1 MGNYQDQDSFES
13 RFNRECRGAYARW
26 MDDSSLNVAMTLNF
40 NTDISL
46 GNARRAI
53 GYCFCNVDRR
63 LLGTRFVKRRPE
75 RVTGIFAFEH
85 LQSNLHAHGLLRVQ
99 PERIKTFFEMFPAT
113 QRGIWT
119 QAWAAGTQW
128 TMGTHKPSGFASYL
142 AKEQRASS
150 LPETMLFLEEF
161 FPRG

>member
-1 MGNYQDQDSFES
+1 MGNYQDQESFEF
-13 RFNRECRGAYARW
+13 RFNRQCRSAYARW
-26 MDDSSLNVAMTLNF
+26 MDDPSLNVAMTLNF

-46 GNARRAI
+46 GNARKAI
-53 GYCFCNVDRR
+53 GRCFCKVDRR
-63 LLGTRFVKRRPE
+63 LLGTRFINRRPE
-75 RVTGIFAFEH
+75 RITGIFAFEH
-85 LQSNLHAHGLLRVQ
+85 LQSNLHAHGLLRVK
-99 PERIKTFFEMFPAT
+99 PERITEFAEMFPAT

-119 QAWAAGTQW
+119 EVWAPGSQW
-128 TMGTHKPSGFASYL
+128 TTDAHEPSGFASYL